1 MNYTH
6 GMLEAF
12 AALIML
18 VLLIESHFIS
28 KATPKRIVL
37 NILLFALFILLV
49 ADAVSYLLSPSGKM
63 GLLSEVFFLVSTCFA
78 YNLLAIFHYYLVL
91 NIREKKQISMWLGHL
106 GFAVALAGGLM
117 WVSSFW
123 TGAVYTIVDGD
134 YFRGP
139 FFGVS
144 QVIALS
150 LVSYDCILIVL
161 FFEELGKRDGIAF
174 ISYIFSVVVSLM
186 LREMLPPLGIPFVY
200 LAVTL
205 SVIVMYTILHI
216 EQNIELKLKEE
227 KLVRSRVAIMLSQIQ
242 PHFLYNALNAIYYLC
257 EKDAGLAQQAIAEF
271 SDYLRGNLDSIGVE
285 DNVPFERE
293 LTHIRNYLFLE
304 KLRYEDELEIIY
316 DLETLDFR
324 LPPLT
329 VQPLVENAVRYG
341 VGQAPDGGSVII
353 RSTEHD
359 AYYQVEVTDDG
370 IGYHADEVQESG
382 RSHIGIS
389 NVRERLELMVHG
401 SLEIENREG
410 GGTVARIRIPKMM
423 EVMLN

>member
-1 MNYTH
+1 
-6 GMLEAF
+6 
-12 AALIML
+12 
-18 VLLIESHFIS
+18 
-28 KATPKRIVL
+28 
-37 NILLFALFILLV
+37 
-49 ADAVSYLLSPSGKM
+49 
-63 GLLSEVFFLVSTCFA
+63 
-78 YNLLAIFHYYLVL
+78 
-91 NIREKKQISMWLGHL
+91 
-106 GFAVALAGGLM
+106 
-117 WVSSFW
+117 
-123 TGAVYTIVDGD
+123 
-134 YFRGP
+134 
-139 FFGVS
+139 
-144 QVIALS
+144 
-150 LVSYDCILIVL
+150 
-161 FFEELGKRDGIAF
+161 
-174 ISYIFSVVVSLM
+174 
-186 LREMLPPLGIPFVY
+186 
-200 LAVTL
+200 
-205 SVIVMYTILHI
+205 
-216 EQNIELKLKEE
+216 
-227 KLVRSRVAIMLSQIQ
+227 MLSQIQ

-257 EKDAGLAQQAIAEF
+257 EKNAGLAQQAIAEF

-359 AYYQVEVTDDG
+359 AYYQVEVIDDG
-370 IGYHADEVQESG
+370 IGYHADEVQEIG